1 MMIFKNTLV
10 VNRPE
15 GWRMTN
21 LVVIDLGSNSVR
33 MQISEIDAYGGYTI
47 KGYYREYVRLS
58 ENMGKE
64 KTLKDEPMR
73 RTIQAL
79 KSFKARYSQFDHVVI
94 KAVATAAVRQA
105 KNQAE
110 FLKKVKDETGIELNV
125 ISGNMEAYLDYL
137 GVVNTLPVR
146 NGIIMDCGGAS
157 TELIWL
163 QNGECKQRISI
174 PIGAVVLSQGFN
186 LGDTIKASDL
196 YRAMNAAGQKI
207 STVRWLGEVHNLPLI
222 ALGGSNRTIAK
233 IHRRELM
240 QDLDDIPDVHG
251 MHLSPKYVFDLIA
264 KLISLNKEERTK
276 IPGLAKNRADVII
289 GGLIPISLVLRNLQ
303 ISEVIFSN
311 CGLRDGILYDYLQKN
326 HLNN

>member
-1 MMIFKNTLV
+1 MTN
-10 VNRPE
+10 
-15 GWRMTN
+15 TN

-33 MQISEIDAYGGYTI
+33 MQISQIDDYGGYTVM
-47 KGYYREYVRLS
+47 GYFREYVRLS

-64 KTLKDEPMR
+64 MTLKEEPMN

-79 KSFKARYSQFDHVVI
+79 KDFKTRYTQYDNVVV
-94 KAVATAAVRQA
+94 KAVATAAVRGA

-110 FLKKVKDETGIELNV
+110 FLKRVKDEVGLDLQV
-125 ISGNMEAYLDYL
+125 ISGSTEAYLDYF

-157 TELIWL
+157 TELIWV
-163 QNGECKQRISI
+163 QNGACKERVSI
-174 PIGAVVLSQGFN
+174 PVGSVVLSQNYN
-186 LGDTIKASDL
+186 LADTISASDL
-196 YRAMNAAGQKI
+196 YSAMNAAGQKI
-207 STVRWLGEVHNLPLI
+207 STVRWLGQVHNLPLI

-233 IHRRELM
+233 IHRREVT
-240 QDLDDIPDVHG
+240 DDVDELPDIHG
-251 MHLSPKYVFDLIA
+251 MHLPPHYIFNLVSKLIA
-264 KLISLNKEERTK
+264 MNKDERMK

-311 CGLRDGILYDYLQKN
+311 CGLRDGVLFEYLRKN
-326 HLNN
+326 SKE

>member
-1 MMIFKNTLV
+1 MTN
-10 VNRPE
+10 
-15 GWRMTN
+15 TN

-33 MQISEIDAYGGYTI
+33 MQISQIDDYGGYTVM
-47 KGYYREYVRLS
+47 GYFREYVRLS

-64 KTLKDEPMR
+64 MTLKEEPMN

-79 KSFKARYSQFDHVVI
+79 KDFKTRYTQYDNVVV
-94 KAVATAAVRQA
+94 KAVATAAVRGA

-110 FLKKVKDETGIELNV
+110 FLKRVKDEVRLDLQV
-125 ISGNMEAYLDYL
+125 ISGSTEAYLDYV

-157 TELIWL
+157 TELIWV
-163 QNGECKQRISI
+163 QNGACKERVSI
-174 PIGAVVLSQGFN
+174 PIGSVVLSQNYN
-186 LGDTIKASDL
+186 LADTISASDL
-196 YRAMNAAGQKI
+196 YSAMNAAGQKI
-207 STVRWLGEVHNLPLI
+207 STVRWLGQVHNLPLI

-233 IHRRELM
+233 IHRREVTDEVDELP
-240 QDLDDIPDVHG
+240 DIHG
-251 MHLSPKYVFDLIA
+251 MHLPPHYIFNLISKLIA
-264 KLISLNKEERTK
+264 MNKDERMK

-311 CGLRDGILYDYLQKN
+311 CGLRDGVLFEYLRKN
-326 HLNN
+326 SKE